1 MDLDASRPKPAS
13 QSSHGGTYQ
22 PHERPSDF
30 SRLRI
35 PSQPRLPYQ
44 SLNETSALLRS
55 PGPLESMLKTTTET
69 GDIGIFSIKTPM
81 SAVTHHYPQRPRPDF
96 KGPRRPSRSYY
107 RGPEDGPVRDDRKSL
122 PSYRDTASEIIS
134 LYGSTTQPSYPR
146 SFSPSSDGDHRSY
159 SLTTCSS
166 RRIPSCKSSGTFQSL
181 PSNSGLQRP
190 RSPFPYPTRLK
201 RPGVRPTSPA
211 MTDNGVV
218 DYSRM
223 VEIDRVSQRTVHRPS
238 KPKDYHG
245 YRRYPPLS
253 LRPGFSRSTSSLPS
267 RVSPKPRHYSPGS
280 GRSRMQSTM
289 PYWVAS
295 SQCGQTSSSGQSI
308 RSASLTSIV
317 EMYQGMSPNRDV
329 LPPRS
334 PRSFYYDYTE
344 EFDTESTYELE
355 HAVPLC
361 PIPHSGGGMRRPL
374 LLRAD
379 GMEHADGTDMPTMTY
394 SDADSY
400 KGNIT
405 TGRSLAS

>member
-1 MDLDASRPKPAS
+1 MDLDASRPRLAS
-13 QSSHGGTYQ
+13 QSSHGGTYK

-81 SAVTHHYPQRPRPDF
+81 SAVTYHYPQRPRPDF
-96 KGPRRPSRSYY
+96 KGPRRPSRPYY
-107 RGPEDGPVRDDRKSL
+107 RGLEDGPVRDDRKSL

-146 SFSPSSDGDHRSY
+146 SFSPSSDGD
-159 SLTTCSS
+159 
-166 RRIPSCKSSGTFQSL
+166 
-181 PSNSGLQRP
+181 
-190 RSPFPYPTRLK
+190 
-201 RPGVRPTSPA
+201 
-211 MTDNGVV
+211 
-218 DYSRM
+218 
-223 VEIDRVSQRTVHRPS
+223 HRPS

-295 SQCGQTSSSGQSI
+295 SQCRQTSSSGQSI

-361 PIPHSGGGMRRPL
+361 PIPQSGEGMRRPL

-379 GMEHADGTDMPTMTY
+379 GMEHADETDLPPMTY

-400 KGNIT
+400 KDQTDSILGRDGQSQINTNHVKASQPSLDKRQSFYGDTLFSRT
-405 TGRSLAS
+405 TSTRSSASTYSRNALTHARRVHSNSAPPAHASSVIDRADIDGF